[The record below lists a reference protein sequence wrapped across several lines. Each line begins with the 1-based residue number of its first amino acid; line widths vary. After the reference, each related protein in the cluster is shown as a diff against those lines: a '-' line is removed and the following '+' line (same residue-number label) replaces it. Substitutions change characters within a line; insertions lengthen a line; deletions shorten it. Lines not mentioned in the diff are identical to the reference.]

1 MIFDYYGFPQHT
13 YELKFPA
20 PGAPELAGRIV
31 ELIRAEGLPARTDAQ
46 RGFDHGVFIPFLL
59 VTPEADIPVVPLSL
73 RRDLDPEAHLRVG
86 RALARV
92 AGGGPR
98 PSWNALVSPR
108 VTMAPITRPGG
119 DGPGSTH
126 AAGDPPPV

>member
-1 MIFDYYGFPQHT
+1 MRARARDDLRLLRLPQHT

-31 ELIRAEGLPARTDAQ
+31 ELIRAEGLPARTDAR

-73 RRDLDPEAHLRVG
+73 RRDLDPEAHLR
-86 RALARV
+86 AAARW
-92 AGGGPR
+92 PR
-98 PSWNALVSPR
+98 CAR
-108 VTMAPITRPGG
+108 KAC
-119 DGPGSTH
+119 
-126 AAGDPPPV
+126 